1 MGVSGCESDL
11 LIAPDIHLAER
22 LFDALRSRTGSA
34 DGICR
39 ASYGEGEAIAH
50 ALVHK
55 EAEALGLAITRDAAL
70 NLYVTL
76 RGVERGSSIII
87 GSHLDSVPRG
97 GNFDGAAGVLMGL
110 AVQAGFVRAKTRPKR
125 DIIVMAIRAEEST
138 WFNASYIGS
147 RAALGQLRAEE
158 LNSVIRSDNGRTL
171 GDHIAAAGGD
181 VDTLRTGKALLDPKS
196 ISAFIE
202 PHIEQGPDL
211 SDKKLPVGI
220 VTGIR
225 GSSRYRAARCVG
237 SYAHSGATPR
247 HLRRDAVA
255 SCAALLVRVNALW
268 AEFEVRGE
276 DLTVTVGQMMTDE
289 AEHAFS
295 KVSGLVS
302 FSLDMRSQSKAILE
316 DFHSGL
322 MAIALDVMRE
332 QGVTFDWG
340 PVSGSQAAIMDQR
353 IVRALSAAASAVGS
367 EAPAMPCGAGHD
379 AAVFANLGIPTGML
393 FIRNQNGSHNPDE
406 AMNIADFTVGA
417 DILLRFCLEWPEK
430 QA

>member
-1 MGVSGCESDL
+1 MGASECKSDL
-11 LIAPDIHLAER
+11 MVAADIHLAER
-22 LFDALRSRTGSA
+22 LFDALRTGTGSA

-50 ALVHK
+50 ALVQKVAH
-55 EAEALGLAITRDAAL
+55 ALGLAITRDAAL

-76 RGVERGSSIII
+76 HGVERGPGIVV

-110 AVQAGFVRAKTRPKR
+110 AVQAGFVHAKKRPKR
-125 DIIVMAIRAEEST
+125 DIIVMVIRAEEST

-147 RAALGQLRAEE
+147 RAALGQLGAEE
-158 LNSVIRSDNGRTL
+158 LDSVIRSDNGRTL
-171 GDHIAAAGGD
+171 GDHIAVAGGD
-181 VDTLRTGKALLDPKS
+181 VAALRKGIAFLDHAI

-211 SDKKLPVGI
+211 SDKNLPIGI

-225 GSSRYRAARCVG
+225 GSSRYRTARCVG

-247 HLRRDAVA
+247 HLRKDAVA

-268 AEFEVRGE
+268 AEFEARGE

-302 FSLDMRSQSKAILE
+302 FSLDMRSQSNATLE

-322 MAIALDVMRE
+322 MAIALDVERE
-332 QGVTFDWG
+332 HGVTFDWG
-340 PVSGSQAAIMDQR
+340 QVSGSQAAIMDQR
-353 IVRALSAAASAVGS
+353 IVLALSDAARAIGL

-379 AAVFANLGIPTGML
+379 AAVFANLGIPTGMI

-406 AMNIADFTVGA
+406 AMDMADFTAGA
-417 DILLRFCLEWPEK
+417 EVLLRFCLDWPEK